1 MSDSRTRVA
10 IIGGGIA
17 GMSAALA
24 LSEYR
29 NQFDVTMYESKRYT
43 GGRAGSFVDEQTG
56 QSVDYCQHVA
66 MGCCT
71 NLLSMMSDAGISSPF
86 VRYRELAFHH
96 PNHPPSK
103 FAKSAILPAPFH
115 LLPSLFGLRY
125 LTWRQRC
132 EISWATAG
140 LMRSKRKR
148 LAAIAARHWL
158 VSKGQSEA
166 TIRDYWDI
174 VIASALGETSDRVSM
189 AAAQKVFVDGFLA
202 CREASDVLVPTLPLS
217 ELFGEVLPRVIENRG
232 VQIRKGTK
240 VGAVRATEDRKM
252 VVDVETESVRFD
264 HVIIAAP
271 WFSLA
276 KLLSSETA
284 IQAGLPADRFAS
296 VPCSPISGIHLWFDR
311 PVMDQPHA
319 VFVGT
324 MSQWVFRRSEND
336 DANNKAYVQ
345 VVVSASHDLRK
356 LDASEVIATVVA
368 EIFNAFPAARAA
380 KLMKGRVVTD
390 PQSVFSLSPAVDAIR
405 PKSSTALHCLHLAGD
420 FVQTGW
426 PATMEGAVISGRV
439 AASSVLEQTG
449 YQALVI
455 DSGLSRSWL
464 SRLLIRPV

>member
-1 MSDSRTRVA
+1 
-10 IIGGGIA
+10 
-17 GMSAALA
+17 
-24 LSEYR
+24 
-29 NQFDVTMYESKRYT
+29 
-43 GGRAGSFVDEQTG
+43 
-56 QSVDYCQHVA
+56 
-66 MGCCT
+66 
-71 NLLSMMSDAGISSPF
+71 
-86 VRYRELAFHH
+86 
-96 PNHPPSK
+96 
-103 FAKSAILPAPFH
+103 
-115 LLPSLFGLRY
+115 
-125 LTWRQRC
+125 
-132 EISWATAG
+132 
-140 LMRSKRKR
+140 
-148 LAAIAARHWL
+148 
-158 VSKGQSEA
+158 
-166 TIRDYWDI
+166 
-174 VIASALGETSDRVSM
+174 
-189 AAAQKVFVDGFLA
+189 
-202 CREASDVLVPTLPLS
+202 
-217 ELFGEVLPRVIENRG
+217 
-232 VQIRKGTK
+232 
-240 VGAVRATEDRKM
+240 M

-336 DANNKAYVQ
+336 DANNKGYVQ